1 MNIVYDLVPET
12 GMMRLKFK
20 DSVINGFKDDTKII
34 FDKYILPML
43 AMNDKFVLTGSLSLK
58 LLGFEPI
65 DRVGDIDIGLLSP
78 FTEEEWTTL
87 KNFFGLMSTQSEMY
101 NTDPTYAPK
110 FDPNAHMWQFYKTW
124 NESSPVN
131 GPVGDELQREVGFKM
146 DIFNDEMLRKK
157 DIIEVYL
164 GDFPV
169 RLIHPSITYSYR
181 MRYAL
186 DVRTSKTFKYWEQM
200 MDRMKNAKS
209 YYNMIRAIYKMIA
222 RVHEHNTTIE
232 DNKEKLIRLR
242 ELIDRR
248 EEYADTFMDKVF
260 KETIDPFT
268 FIIEQ
273 EQEQWAVKANK
284 NNDIKTVDKITL

>member
-20 DSVINGFKDDTKII
+20 DSVINGFKDDTKLI
-34 FDKYILPML
+34 FDKYVLPML

-87 KNFFGLMSTQSEMY
+87 KNFFGLQSTQSEMY
-101 NTDPTYAPK
+101 NTDPTHAPK
-110 FDPNAHMWQFYKTW
+110 FDPNTHMWQFYKQW
-124 NESSPVN
+124 SEPVD
-131 GPVGDELQREVGFKM
+131 DELMRTIDFKI

-169 RLIHPSITYSYR
+169 RLVHPSITYSYR

-209 YYNMIRAIYKMIA
+209 YYNMIRAIYKMIS
-222 RVHEHNTTIE
+222 RVHEHNTNIE

-242 ELIDRR
+242 ALIDRR
-248 EEYADTFMDKVF
+248 EEYADSFMDKVF

-284 NNDIKTVDKITL
+284 NNDIKTVSKITL

>member
-12 GMMRLKFK
+12 GLMRLKFK
-20 DSVINGFKDDTKII
+20 DSVINNFKDDTKLI
-34 FDKYILPML
+34 FDKYVLPML

-87 KNFFGLMSTQSEMY
+87 KNFFGLQSTQSEMY
-101 NTDPTYAPK
+101 NTDPTQAPK
-110 FDPNAHMWQFYKTW
+110 FDPNAHMWQFYKQW
-124 NESSPVN
+124 SEPVD
-131 GPVGDELQREVGFKM
+131 DELMRTIDFKM

-169 RLIHPSITYSYR
+169 RLVHPSITYSYR

-209 YYNMIRAIYKMIA
+209 YYNMIRAIYKMIS
-222 RVHEHNTTIE
+222 RVHEHNTNIE

-242 ELIDRR
+242 ALIDRR
-248 EEYADTFMDKVF
+248 EEYADSFMDKVF

-284 NNDIKTVDKITL
+284 NNDIKTVSKITL

>member
-87 KNFFGLMSTQSEMY
+87 KNFFGLQSTQSEMY
-101 NTDPTYAPK
+101 NTDPTHAPK
-110 FDPNAHMWQFYKTW
+110 FDPNTHMWQFYKQW
-124 NESSPVN
+124 SEPVD
-131 GPVGDELQREVGFKM
+131 DELMRTIDFKI

-169 RLIHPSITYSYR
+169 RLVHPSITYSYR

-209 YYNMIRAIYKMIA
+209 YYNMIRAIYKMIS
-222 RVHEHNTTIE
+222 RVHEHNANIE
-232 DNKEKLIRLR
+232 DNKEKLTRLR
-242 ELIDRR
+242 ELINRR
-248 EEYADTFMDKVF
+248 EEYADSFMDRVF

>member
-1 MNIVYDLVPET
+1 MNIVYDLIPET

-20 DSVINGFKDDTKII
+20 DSVIDSFKDDTKLI
-34 FDKYILPML
+34 FDKYVLPML

-87 KNFFGLMSTQSEMY
+87 KNFFGLVSTQSEMY
-101 NTDPTYAPK
+101 STESTLAPK
-110 FDPNAHMWQFYKTW
+110 FNPDVHMWQFYKQW
-124 NESSPVN
+124 SEPA
-131 GPVGDELQREVGFKM
+131 GEELMKEVMFKM
-146 DIFNDEMLRKK
+146 DIFNDEILRKK
-157 DIIEVYL
+157 DVIEVYL

-169 RLIHPSITYSYR
+169 KLIHPSITYSYR

-268 FIIEQ
+268 FILEKEAEEFTKQ
-273 EQEQWAVKANK
+273 QNANAK
-284 NNDIKTVDKITL
+284 

>member
-87 KNFFGLMSTQSEMY
+87 KNFFGLQSTQSEMY
-101 NTDPTYAPK
+101 NTDPTHAPK
-110 FDPNAHMWQFYKTW
+110 FDPNTHMWQFYKQW
-124 NESSPVN
+124 SEPVD
-131 GPVGDELQREVGFKM
+131 DELMRTIDFKI

-169 RLIHPSITYSYR
+169 RLVHPSITYSYR

-209 YYNMIRAIYKMIA
+209 YYNMIRAIYKMIS
-222 RVHEHNTTIE
+222 RVHEHNANIE
-232 DNKEKLIRLR
+232 DNKEKLTRLR
-242 ELIDRR
+242 ELINRR
-248 EEYADTFMDKVF
+248 EEYADSFMDRVF

-273 EQEQWAVKANK
+273 EQEQWAVRANK

>member
-20 DSVINGFKDDTKII
+20 DSVIDGFKDDTKII
-34 FDKYILPML
+34 FDKYVLPML

-87 KNFFGLMSTQSEMY
+87 KNFFGLQSTQSEMY
-101 NTDPTYAPK
+101 NTDPTHAPK
-110 FDPNAHMWQFYKTW
+110 FDPNTHMWQFYKQW
-124 NESSPVN
+124 SEPVD
-131 GPVGDELQREVGFKM
+131 DELMRTIDFKI

-169 RLIHPSITYSYR
+169 RLVHPSITYSYR

-209 YYNMIRAIYKMIA
+209 YYNMIRAIYKMIS
-222 RVHEHNTTIE
+222 RVHEHNANIE
-232 DNKEKLIRLR
+232 DNKEKLTRLR
-242 ELIDRR
+242 ELINRR
-248 EEYADTFMDKVF
+248 EEYADSFMDRVF

>member
-1 MNIVYDLVPET
+1 MNIVYDLIPET

-20 DSVINGFKDDTKII
+20 DSVIDGFKDDTKLI
-34 FDKYILPML
+34 FDKYVLPML

-65 DRVGDIDIGLLSP
+65 DKIGDIDIGLLSP

-87 KNFFGLMSTQSEMY
+87 KNFFGLQSNQYEMY
-101 NTDPTYAPK
+101 NTDPTQAPK
-110 FDPNAHMWQFYKTW
+110 FNPDAHMWQFYKQW
-124 NESSPVN
+124 GEPVDN
-131 GPVGDELQREVGFKM
+131 PGLELHREVTLKM

-169 RLIHPSITYSYR
+169 KLIHPSVTYSYR

-222 RVHEHNTTIE
+222 RVHEHNANIE

-242 ELIDRR
+242 ELINRR
-248 EEYADTFMDKVF
+248 EEYADTFMDRVF

-268 FIIEQ
+268 FILEKEAEEFTKQ
-273 EQEQWAVKANK
+273 RNTNAK
-284 NNDIKTVDKITL
+284 

>member
-20 DSVINGFKDDTKII
+20 DSVINGFKDDTKLI
-34 FDKYILPML
+34 FDKYVLPML

-87 KNFFGLMSTQSEMY
+87 KNFFGLQSTQSEMY
-101 NTDPTYAPK
+101 NTDPTHAPK
-110 FDPNAHMWQFYKTW
+110 FDPNTHMWQFYKQW
-124 NESSPVN
+124 SEPVD
-131 GPVGDELQREVGFKM
+131 DELMRTIDFKI

-169 RLIHPSITYSYR
+169 RLVHPSITYSYR

-209 YYNMIRAIYKMIA
+209 YYNMIRAIYKMIS
-222 RVHEHNTTIE
+222 RVHEHNANIE
-232 DNKEKLIRLR
+232 DNKEKLTRLR
-242 ELIDRR
+242 ELINRR
-248 EEYADTFMDKVF
+248 EEYADSFMDRVF